1 MEVRA
6 RQPSKAPSPILVI
19 EEGMFMEVRELQ
31 PPKAVDP
38 ILVTEEGM
46 FMKVRELQSRKAS
59 FPILVTQDGIS
70 YLSKPNPA
78 RIRLLSFLLNNT
90 LFSELYIGF
99 DSSTVMAVRALQPSK
114 ALPSILVTEKGMFM
128 AVRERQPKKA
138 LFPILVTEE
147 GMFMEVRERQSRKAA
162 LSIPE
167 TRYPL
172 TYSCISAVELFL
184 SARPTTTAFCS
195 CSFTSYLTP
204 LSTTSLAH
212 EGRAHSIPTIT
223 KRQWRTSACDL
234 NDLILFMFCRLISRP
249 FRVPHPPKRMRPP
262 TRDEVILLLD
272 LRNCLLL
279 IVKLFVL

>member
-1 MEVRA
+1 MEGREV
-6 RQPSKAPSPILVI
+6 QYEKALSPILVT
-19 EEGMFMEVRELQ
+19 EGGMFMKVRERHSL
-31 PPKAVDP
+31 KAPFP

-46 FMKVRELQSRKAS
+46 LMEVRELQ
-59 FPILVTQDGIS
+59 
-70 YLSKPNPA
+70 Y
-78 RIRLLSFLLNNT
+78 
-90 LFSELYIGF
+90 E
-99 DSSTVMAVRALQPSK
+99 K
-114 ALPSILVTEKGMFM
+114 ALS
-128 AVRERQPKKA
+128 
-138 LFPILVTEE
+138 PILVTEE
-147 GMFMEVRERQSRKAA
+147 GMFMEVRELQYEKAL
-162 LSIPE
+162 LSILE

-172 TYSCISAVELFL
+172 TYFCISTVELFL
-184 SARPTTTAFCS
+184 SLRPTTTASCS

-204 LSTTSLAH
+204 FTTTSLAH

-223 KRQWRTSACDL
+223 KRQWRTSARDL

>member
-1 MEVRA
+1 
-6 RQPSKAPSPILVI
+6 
-19 EEGMFMEVRELQ
+19 
-31 PPKAVDP
+31 
-38 ILVTEEGM
+38 
-46 FMKVRELQSRKAS
+46 
-59 FPILVTQDGIS
+59 
-70 YLSKPNPA
+70 
-78 RIRLLSFLLNNT
+78 
-90 LFSELYIGF
+90 
-99 DSSTVMAVRALQPSK
+99 
-114 ALPSILVTEKGMFM
+114 MFM

-204 LSTTSLAH
+204 FTTTSLAH